1 MRIRYNR
8 LYYQRIAITLIA
20 AVMTLVLYV
29 QGRHAG
35 NDSGLAALSAE
46 RSGSI
51 VVQVSGDVAHPGIY
65 RICGKKMTIDAI
77 FMAVPLCAASLVPS
91 DDLLSKPLQTGDA
104 VHLMC
109 KARENKALISTTS
122 MKTSQLL
129 TLGLP
134 LDLNTMSQ
142 ADFELLP
149 GIGPAL
155 AYRIVGFRQ
164 NNGDTLAFDDLLQV
178 DGIGEKKLKQLYP
191 YFNHSISK

>member
-1 MRIRYNR
+1 MRIRYNH
-8 LYYQRIAITLIA
+8 LYYQRVVITLIA
-20 AVMTLVLYV
+20 AVMTIVLFV

-35 NDSGLAALSAE
+35 IDSGLAALSAE

-51 VVQVSGDVAHPGIY
+51 MVQVSGDVAHPGIY
-65 RICGKKMTIDAI
+65 CICDKKMTIDAI
-77 FMAVPLCAASLVPS
+77 FMAVPLCAASLVPA
-91 DDLLSKPLQTGDA
+91 DGLLSMPLQTGDA
-104 VHLMC
+104 VHLKC
-109 KARENKALISTTS
+109 KSRDNRALISTTS

-129 TLGLP
+129 TLGVS
-134 LDLNTMSQ
+134 LDLNTMTQ

-155 AYRIVGFRQ
+155 AYRIVEYRQ
-164 NNGDTLAFDDLLQV
+164 KNGDHLVFDDLLQV